1 MNLKRIEDLKAW
13 IVQQYP
19 VLNPRKFET
28 VKIGKAVYIYY
39 VGKDGNLHRELVFR
53 GSLPTIEG
61 LPVLQ
66 DQLAKKVDAF
76 VKKWTN

>member
-1 MNLKRIEDLKAW
+1 MNIKKIEDLKAW

-19 VLNPRKFET
+19 ELNPRKFET
-28 VKIGKAVYIYY
+28 VKIGKNVYVYY
-39 VGKDGNLHRELVFR
+39 VGKDGNLYREVVFR

-66 DQLAKKVDAF
+66 NELAKKVSAF
-76 VKKWTN
+76 VKKWNQ